1 MGLSLFSHAVR
12 MVFNHFGEALR
23 ISGLL
28 YAVYAVI
35 DLFSLTYGFRSG
47 NQGIHLPDILAMIA
61 GSVLFLWIAIG
72 WHRFILLDDAPGAVL
87 PTFRGGHMLTYFGN
101 GLLVFLASLPILFG
115 AAILF
120 FVIASMGGSPVLII
134 ILTIVSTVAMLVV
147 FYRLAAV
154 LPATAIDRPI
164 SIGQAWS
171 ATKDATGSVLLMA
184 VISAIVLSLID
195 LPATLLASVPGGTP
209 LAIGWMVLT
218 GWFKIMFGIS
228 VLTTIYGHYVEGR
241 SLA

>member
-1 MGLSLFSHAVR
+1 MGLSLFLHSVR
-12 MVFNHFGEALR
+12 MVLSHLGEALR
-23 ISGLL
+23 ISGVL
-28 YAVYAVI
+28 YLVYVAI
-35 DLFSLTYGFRSG
+35 DLLSLTYGFRSG
-47 NQGIHLPDILAMIA
+47 NPGLHLPDILAMIA

-101 GLLVFLASLPILFG
+101 GLLVLLTALPILIG
-115 AAILF
+115 AAIVF
-120 FVIASMGGSPVLII
+120 FLIASIGGSPVLVA
-134 ILTIVSTVAMLVV
+134 ILAIVSSVAMLVV

-164 SIGQAWS
+164 NIGQAWT
-171 ATKDATGSVLLMA
+171 ATRNATGAVLLMA
-184 VISAIVLSLID
+184 VVSAIAMSLID
-195 LPATLLASVPGGTP
+195 LPATFLASLPGGTT
-209 LAIGWMVLT
+209 LAIGWMALT

-228 VLTTIYGHYVEGR
+228 ILTTIYGHYVEGR